1 MLHHVLMHAL
11 NHSESYYIMH
21 LLSTCGEPLVFPYFE
36 GFTIKSKEAHLSIL
50 LHSLISKWV

>member
-11 NHSESYYIMH
+11 NHGESYYIMH

-50 LHSLISKWV
+50 LHSLISK